1 MPFVELR
8 VCATFEIWSDITT
21 LSEQIYF
28 FKSTKNLTL
37 NR

>member
-1 MPFVELR
+1 MPFVDLR
-8 VCATFEIWSDITT
+8 VCATPEIWSDITT

>member
-1 MPFVELR
+1 MPFEDLR
-8 VCATFEIWSDITT
+8 VCATPEIWSDIIT

>member
-1 MPFVELR
+1 MPFVNLR
-8 VCATFEIWSDITT
+8 DLCYEIWSDITA